1 MSARSRTVLASRSAQ
16 CDTHLKGESP
26 VLSALSCTCCL
37 QYENIYCVLR
47 GKKVF
52 HLLPPTELYRMG
64 LRRYPAARFEP
75 QVRRVRLAR
84 CLYAQQHHTETWAAG
99 CV

>member
-1 MSARSRTVLASRSAQ
+1 M
-16 CDTHLKGESP
+16 
-26 VLSALSCTCCL
+26 SCTCL

-75 QVRRVRLAR
+75 QVRRVHLLLSVRS
-84 CLYAQQHHTETWAAG
+84 AAAHRG
-99 CV
+99 LGSWVC

>member
-1 MSARSRTVLASRSAQ
+1 MSARSRTVLAARSAQ
-16 CDTHLKGESP
+16 CDTHKGKST
-26 VLSALSCTCCL
+26 VLSATSCTCASCL

-75 QVRRVRLAR
+75 QVRRVQLAV
-84 CLYAQQHHTETWAAG
+84 CTLSSITP
-99 CV
+99 